1 MERIVKTQ
9 VWGHRGAD
17 GWDKQYAP
25 ENTLPSFQK
34 AIDMGADGIEFDVQ
48 LTKDGEIVIC
58 HDEKIDRTSD
68 RKGWLKD
75 YTLKELKQFNFSKP
89 HPEFGFV
96 DIPTLEELLALMKP
110 TNLTLNI
117 ELKTGVIYYDGLE
130 ETTVQLVKKYDM
142 EERVIYSSFNHYSLQ
157 KLKTLFPEAQ
167 IGLLMSDIFVDVPDD
182 PKRIDAMAVHPPVS
196 ALTKEYID
204 RCHEHGLKVHTWT
217 VDNLIMMHGVI
228 AMGVDAFITDC
239 PDNGRRI
246 VDEMN

>member
-1 MERIVKTQ
+1 MERTQ

-34 AIDMGADGIEFDVQ
+34 AIDMGADGVEFDVQ
-48 LTKDGEIVIC
+48 LSKDGEIVIC

-68 RKGWLKD
+68 GKGYIKD
-75 YTLKELKQFNFSKP
+75 YTLKELKRFNFSKP
-89 HPEFGFV
+89 HPEYGFV
-96 DIPTLEELLALMKP
+96 EIPTLKELLDLMKP

-117 ELKTGVIYYDGLE
+117 ELKTGMIYYDGLE
-130 ETTVQLVKKYDM
+130 EKTVKLVKKYGM

-157 KLKTLFPEAQ
+157 KLKMQFPEVQ
-167 IGLLMSDIFVDVPDD
+167 IGLLMGENFVDVPDY
-182 PKRIDAMAVHPPVS
+182 PKRLCAAALHPPMQG
-196 ALTKEYID
+196 LTKEYID
-204 RCHEHGLKVHTWT
+204 RCREYGLKVHTWT
-217 VDNLIMMHGVI
+217 VDNLDKMREVI

-246 VDEMN
+246 VDDFLES

>member
-1 MERIVKTQ
+1 MGRVQ

-68 RKGWLKD
+68 GKGWLKD
-75 YTLKELKQFNFSKP
+75 YTLKELKQFNFSTP
-89 HPEFGFV
+89 HPEYGFV
-96 DIPTLEELLALMKP
+96 EIPTLKELLDLVKP

-117 ELKTGVIYYDGLE
+117 ELKTGVIYYDGIE
-130 ETTVQLVKKYDM
+130 EQVAQLIKQYDM

-157 KLKTLFPEAQ
+157 KLKKQFPEAQ
-167 IGLLMSDIFVDVPDD
+167 IGLLMGDNFVDIPDY
-182 PKRIDAMAVHPPVS
+182 PKRLDAIAVHPPVGT
-196 ALTKEYID
+196 LTEEYID
-204 RCHEHGLKVHTWT
+204 RCHKFGLKVHTWT
-217 VDNLIMMHGVI
+217 VDNLDKLREVI
-228 AMGVDAFITDC
+228 TMGVDAFITDC
-239 PDNGRRI
+239 PDNGRKI
-246 VDEMN
+246 ADDLFAS